1 MNSKPRL
8 GGVFYCQY
16 SSKYFKG
23 TCKFQFCTSGKNS
36 KMNSISSNWLRALSK
51 LTVLSTL
58 FLIFAGA
65 LVKSHEVGLSVPD
78 WPTTYGKQ
86 MFAFPLS
93 DMVGGIFY
101 EHGHRIVATIV
112 GFFMMVQAIW
122 LGFSYESKWLKKLGY
137 IALGTVIIQ
146 GLFGG
151 ITVLLFLPPPVS
163 IIHGILA
170 QTFFIMTIVLAYGLS
185 IERKNRIEKECP
197 KGLQKGAII
206 IGSAIYIQLILGALM
221 RHTGSG
227 MAIPDFPTM
236 GGVWI
241 PTFSDNMIHNI
252 NAMLF
257 DLNFDMVSRNQ
268 VMIHFIHR
276 FGAAVV
282 TGAIGYYVFRYHSFL
297 QQHQLPNKTLW
308 LMVIIV
314 IVQVTLGAA
323 TVLSERSPYIAS
335 FHVVTGALLLGS
347 CTLFILRTNPVKWMD
362 WKIR

>member
-1 MNSKPRL
+1 MNS
-8 GGVFYCQY
+8 
-16 SSKYFKG
+16 
-23 TCKFQFCTSGKNS
+23 TSN
-36 KMNSISSNWLRALSK
+36 NWLRTFSK

-58 FLIFAGA
+58 FLIFVGA

-112 GFFMMVQAIW
+112 GFFTMIQAIW
-122 LGFSYESKWLKKLGY
+122 LGFSYEPKWLKKLGY
-137 IALGTVIIQ
+137 FVLATVILQ

-151 ITVLLFLPPPVS
+151 ITVLFFLPPPVS
-163 IIHGILA
+163 ILHGILA

-185 IERKNRIEKECP
+185 IERTKRVEKKWP

-206 IGSAIYIQLILGALM
+206 IGGSIYIQLILGALM

-241 PTFSDNMIHNI
+241 PTFSDNMINNI
-252 NAMLF
+252 NAILF
-257 DLNFDMVSRNQ
+257 DLNLDMVSRNQ

-276 FGAAVV
+276 FGAVLV

-297 QQHQLPNKTLW
+297 KRHQLPNMTLW

-314 IVQVTLGAA
+314 IIQITLGVA

-335 FHVVTGALLLGS
+335 FHVVTGAVLLGL
-347 CTLFILRTNPVKWMD
+347 CTLFILRINPVKWMD

>member
-1 MNSKPRL
+1 MNSA
-8 GGVFYCQY
+8 
-16 SSKYFKG
+16 SH
-23 TCKFQFCTSGKNS
+23 
-36 KMNSISSNWLRALSK
+36 NWLRVFSK

-58 FLIFAGA
+58 FLIFVGA

-112 GFFMMVQAIW
+112 GFFTMIQAIW
-122 LGFSYESKWLKKLGY
+122 LGFSYEPKWLKKLGY
-137 IALGTVIIQ
+137 FVLATVILQ

-151 ITVLLFLPPPVS
+151 ITVLFFLPPPVS
-163 IIHGILA
+163 ILHGILA

-185 IERKNRIEKECP
+185 IERTKRVEKKWP

-206 IGSAIYIQLILGALM
+206 IGGFIYIQLILGALM

-241 PTFSDNMIHNI
+241 PTFSDNMINNI
-252 NAMLF
+252 NAILF
-257 DLNFDMVSRNQ
+257 DLNLDMVSRNQ

-297 QQHQLPNKTLW
+297 KRHQLPNMTLW

-314 IVQVTLGAA
+314 IIQITLGVA

-335 FHVVTGALLLGS
+335 FHVVTGAVLLGL
-347 CTLFILRTNPVKWMD
+347 CTLFILRINPVKWVD
-362 WKIR
+362 GKIR

>member
-1 MNSKPRL
+1 M
-8 GGVFYCQY
+8 
-16 SSKYFKG
+16 
-23 TCKFQFCTSGKNS
+23 
-36 KMNSISSNWLRALSK
+36 
-51 LTVLSTL
+51 
-58 FLIFAGA
+58 AG
-65 LVKSHEVGLSVPD
+65 
-78 WPTTYGKQ
+78 
-86 MFAFPLS
+86 
-93 DMVGGIFY
+93 I
-101 EHGHRIVATIV
+101 
-112 GFFMMVQAIW
+112 
-122 LGFSYESKWLKKLGY
+122 SYEPKWLKKLGY
-137 IALGTVIIQ
+137 FALATVILQ

-151 ITVLLFLPPPVS
+151 LTVLFFLPPPVS

-185 IERKNRIEKECP
+185 IERTKRIDKEWP
-197 KGLQKGAII
+197 KGFQKGAII
-206 IGSAIYIQLILGALM
+206 IGGSIYIQLILGALM

-241 PTFSDNMIHNI
+241 PTFSDDMIHNI
-252 NAMLF
+252 NAILF
-257 DLNFDMVSRNQ
+257 DLNLDMVSRNQ

-282 TGAIGYYVFRYHSFL
+282 TGAIGYYVFRYHLFL
-297 QQHQLPNKTLW
+297 QQHQLLNKTLW

-314 IVQVTLGAA
+314 IVQVTLGVA

-335 FHVVTGALLLGS
+335 FHVVTGALLLGL

>member
-1 MNSKPRL
+1 MNSA
-8 GGVFYCQY
+8 
-16 SSKYFKG
+16 SH
-23 TCKFQFCTSGKNS
+23 
-36 KMNSISSNWLRALSK
+36 NWLRVFSK

-58 FLIFAGA
+58 FLIFVGA

-112 GFFMMVQAIW
+112 GFFTMIQAIW
-122 LGFSYESKWLKKLGY
+122 LGFSYEPKWLKKLGY
-137 IALGTVIIQ
+137 FVLATVILQ

-151 ITVLLFLPPPVS
+151 ITVLFFLPPPVS
-163 IIHGILA
+163 ILHGILA
-170 QTFFIMTIVLAYGLS
+170 QTFFIKTIVLAYGLS
-185 IERKNRIEKECP
+185 IERTKRVEKKWP

-206 IGSAIYIQLILGALM
+206 IGGSIYIQLILGALM

-241 PTFSDNMIHNI
+241 PTFSDNMINNI
-252 NAMLF
+252 NAILF
-257 DLNFDMVSRNQ
+257 DLNLDMVSRNQ

-276 FGAAVV
+276 FGAVLV

-297 QQHQLPNKTLW
+297 KRHQLPNMTLW

-314 IVQVTLGAA
+314 IIQITLGVA

-335 FHVVTGALLLGS
+335 FHVVTGAVLLGL
-347 CTLFILRTNPVKWMD
+347 CTLFILRINPVKWVD

>member
-1 MNSKPRL
+1 MNSA
-8 GGVFYCQY
+8 
-16 SSKYFKG
+16 SH
-23 TCKFQFCTSGKNS
+23 
-36 KMNSISSNWLRALSK
+36 NWLRVFSK

-58 FLIFAGA
+58 FLIFVGA

-112 GFFMMVQAIW
+112 GFFTMIQAIW
-122 LGFSYESKWLKKLGY
+122 LGFSYEPKWLKKLGY
-137 IALGTVIIQ
+137 FVLATVILQ

-151 ITVLLFLPPPVS
+151 ITVLFFLPPPVS
-163 IIHGILA
+163 ILHGILA

-185 IERKNRIEKECP
+185 IERTKRVEKKWP

-206 IGSAIYIQLILGALM
+206 IGGSIYIQLILGALM

-241 PTFSDNMIHNI
+241 PTFSDNMINNI
-252 NAMLF
+252 NAILF
-257 DLNFDMVSRNQ
+257 DLNLDMVSRNQ

-276 FGAAVV
+276 FGAVLV

-297 QQHQLPNKTLW
+297 KRHQLPNMTLW

-314 IVQVTLGAA
+314 IIQITLGVA

-335 FHVVTGALLLGS
+335 FHVVTGAVLLGL
-347 CTLFILRTNPVKWMD
+347 CTLFILIINPVKWMD

>member
-1 MNSKPRL
+1 
-8 GGVFYCQY
+8 
-16 SSKYFKG
+16 
-23 TCKFQFCTSGKNS
+23 
-36 KMNSISSNWLRALSK
+36 
-51 LTVLSTL
+51 
-58 FLIFAGA
+58 
-65 LVKSHEVGLSVPD
+65 
-78 WPTTYGKQ
+78 
-86 MFAFPLS
+86 
-93 DMVGGIFY
+93 
-101 EHGHRIVATIV
+101 
-112 GFFMMVQAIW
+112 MMVQAIW
-122 LGFSYESKWLKKLGY
+122 LGFSYEPKWLKKLGY
-137 IALGTVIIQ
+137 FALATVILQ

-151 ITVLLFLPPPVS
+151 LTVLFFLPPPVS

-185 IERKNRIEKECP
+185 IERTKRIDKEWP

-206 IGSAIYIQLILGALM
+206 IGGFIYIQLILGALM

-241 PTFSDNMIHNI
+241 PTFSDDMIHNI
-252 NAMLF
+252 NAILF
-257 DLNFDMVSRNQ
+257 DLNLDMVSRNQ

-297 QQHQLPNKTLW
+297 QQHQLLNKTLG

-314 IVQVTLGAA
+314 IVQVTLGVA

-335 FHVVTGALLLGS
+335 FHVVTGALLLGL

>member
-1 MNSKPRL
+1 MNSA
-8 GGVFYCQY
+8 
-16 SSKYFKG
+16 SH
-23 TCKFQFCTSGKNS
+23 
-36 KMNSISSNWLRALSK
+36 NWLRVFSK

-58 FLIFAGA
+58 FLIFVGA

-112 GFFMMVQAIW
+112 GFFTMIQAIW
-122 LGFSYESKWLKKLGY
+122 LGFSYEPKWLKKLGY
-137 IALGTVIIQ
+137 FVLATVILQ

-151 ITVLLFLPPPVS
+151 ITVLFFLPPPVS
-163 IIHGILA
+163 ILHGILA

-185 IERKNRIEKECP
+185 IERTKRVEKKWP

-206 IGSAIYIQLILGALM
+206 IGGSIYIQLILGALM

-241 PTFSDNMIHNI
+241 PTFSDNMINNI
-252 NAMLF
+252 NAILF
-257 DLNFDMVSRNQ
+257 DLNLDMVSRNQ

-297 QQHQLPNKTLW
+297 KRHQLPNMTLW

-314 IVQVTLGAA
+314 IIQITLGAA

-335 FHVVTGALLLGS
+335 FHVVTGAVLLGL
-347 CTLFILRTNPVKWMD
+347 CTLFILRINPVKWVD